1 MFSIEDFHF
10 KYDLGKGS
18 FGVVKLAQCETDKKY
33 YAVKCISK
41 ESIRDQKQ
49 MQHILNER
57 NILKIIKETQFC
69 VSFYE
74 SMQDEE
80 NLYLVME
87 YLPG

>member
-1 MFSIEDFHF
+1 
-10 KYDLGKGS
+10 
-18 FGVVKLAQCETDKKY
+18 
-33 YAVKCISK
+33 
-41 ESIRDQKQ
+41 